1 MNETNPYKLAADIR
15 PIRYQIS
22 LSPDLESLKFTGKEE
37 IEVNL
42 ASPALAIKLNSVDL
56 DLQRATIAQGTFTQ
70 SATWVFDKE
79 METVTF
85 SFENPISEGSAKL
98 SIEFEGELWAGLA
111 GFYHSVYTDSD
122 GEKKTIA
129 TTQFESTDAR
139 RAFPCFDEPEMKAIF
154 SISIEADSELLVVSN
169 YPEKSSVP
177 SDKPGK
183 KIVTFQDTMKMS
195 SYLVAFVVGDL
206 EATDVTYSGAT
217 PIRVIH
223 PKGKGHLSA
232 FAHEV
237 ADHALRFF
245 TDWYQ
250 IEYPAPKLDLLAIPD
265 FAAGAM
271 ENLGAVTF
279 RETALLIDPSSAS
292 VEEMMRVAEVVCHE
306 LAHMWFGDLVTMKWW
321 NGLWLNE
328 AFATYMSYAA
338 LDAFRP
344 EWKVWENFAI
354 GTLMSQEI
362 DSLSTTRPIEY
373 PVISPSDA
381 GGMFDLLTYEKGGS
395 ILRMIEQYLG
405 IEQFKKGIRLYLKR
419 HAYGNAETTDLWDAL
434 EEATGEPVR
443 KIMDTWIFQGG
454 HPVVSAKRIGTKIEM
469 SQSPFR
475 YLSRESDPKG
485 AVGDLWQI
493 PMTIT
498 TSSGGTEKILL
509 GAEPKVIEAAA
520 SAPLINVHGSGFFRS
535 RYEPE
540 LAQEISSVY
549 GSKETLERLKFVSD
563 TVSLVQA
570 EMLDL
575 SEAIRVARN
584 ITTERD
590 PNVLGVLQGLIAN
603 INRISQ
609 ESERPLVAK
618 FAREVFGEIYEAF
631 GFSPRESDSPQDRVS
646 RSIAIDV
653 MGIIGDDPE
662 VKENCF
668 DAFRQDM
675 AGDSALDSDIAS
687 SVIRVVSYH
696 GDETEFAFMLDRYRH
711 PSTPQEEM
719 RFLNGLAGFSQARLA
734 SRLAA
739 MCLGEIRSQNA
750 PFVLARAM
758 ANRFNSEIILHFL
771 EENFEEMKEKFPTNA
786 LPRMLDNFSTFYAEE
801 NYRLAPEVRQFSKD
815 HQLSTGQKTVDQGLE
830 KLEVGLRFRQ
840 NYSGR
845 MAQYLK

>member
-1 MNETNPYKLAADIR
+1 MTEANPYKLAAGIR
-15 PIRYQIS
+15 PIRYRIL
-22 LSPDLESLKFTGKEE
+22 LSPDLESLKFSGKEE
-37 IEVNL
+37 IELDLDASTSEIKVNL
-42 ASPALAIKLNSVDL
+42 VDL
-56 DLQRATIAQGTFTQ
+56 ELQSVAIAQGGSAQ
-70 SATWVFDKE
+70 SASWTLDKE

-85 SFENPISEGSAKL
+85 SFPNPLSQGNATL

-111 GFYHSVYTDSD
+111 GFYHSVYTDAN

-139 RAFPCFDEPEMKAIF
+139 RAFPCFDEPEMKAVF
-154 SISIEADSELLVVSN
+154 SISIEADSDLLVVSN
-169 YPEKSSVP
+169 YPEESSVP
-177 SDKPGK
+177 SVKPGK
-183 KIVTFQDTMKMS
+183 KVVTFQDTMKMS

-206 EATDVTYSGAT
+206 EATEETYSGST

-223 PKGKGHLSA
+223 PRGKGHLCA

-279 RETALLIDPSSAS
+279 RENALLIDPSSAS

-338 LDAFRP
+338 LDAFKP

-373 PVISPSDA
+373 PVVSPADA

-405 IEQFKKGIRLYLKR
+405 IERFKNGIRLYLKR
-419 HAYGNAETTDLWDAL
+419 HAYANAETTDLWDAL

-454 HPVVSAKRIGTKIEM
+454 HPVVSAKRSGSKLAI

-485 AVGDLWQI
+485 AIGDSWQV
-493 PMTIT
+493 PMSIGTG
-498 TSSGGTEKILL
+498 SGGGENILL
-509 GAEPKVIEAAA
+509 GAETALIE
-520 SAPLINVHGSGFFRS
+520 STTPAPLINLHGSGFFRS
-535 RYEPE
+535 RYESE
-540 LAQEISSVY
+540 LAREISNRY
-549 GSKETLERLKFVSD
+549 GTLETLERLKFVSD

-575 SEAIRVARN
+575 SEAIGIARN
-584 ITTERD
+584 LTSERD
-590 PNVLGVLQGLIAN
+590 PNVLGVLQSLVAN
-603 INRISQ
+603 INRIAL
-609 ESERPLVAK
+609 EPERPLVAK

-631 GFSPRESDSPQDRVS
+631 GFSASESDSPQDRVS

-653 MGIIGDDPE
+653 MGIVGGDSE
-662 VKENCF
+662 VKDLCF

-675 AGDSALDSDIAS
+675 AGDTAIDSDIAS
-687 SVIRVVSYH
+687 SVIKVVSYH

-719 RFLNGLAGFSQARLA
+719 RFLNGLAGFSQSRLA
-734 SRLAA
+734 SRLAS

-758 ANRFNSEIILHFL
+758 ANRFNSEIILRFL
-771 EENFEEMKEKFPTNA
+771 EENFEAMKDQFPTNA
-786 LPRMLDNFSTFYAEE
+786 LPRMLDSFSTFYAEE
-801 NYRLAPEVRQFSKD
+801 NYRLAPEVRQFVKD
-815 HQLSTGQKTVDQGLE
+815 HPLAMGQKTVDQALE

-845 MAQYLK
+845 LSQYLK